1 MLKLANIKKDYKT
14 GDNVVPALRDINL
27 EFRHDE
33 FVSVLGPSG
42 CGKTTMLNIIGGLDK
57 YTDGDL
63 LIDGSTTKSFADGD
77 WDAYR
82 NNTIGMVFQ
91 SYNLISHLNVL
102 ENVAISLTLSGVSAA
117 ERNERAKKVL
127 SDAGL
132 SEHLYKRPNQL
143 SGGQMQRV
151 AIARALV
158 NNPKILLAD
167 EPTGAL
173 DTKTSVQIMELI
185 KKISR
190 DRLVIMVTHN
200 DRLAE
205 QYSDRIIKLVDGS
218 VISDSRPMQAETAGG
233 SGAAAAGS
241 GGLADTAPA
250 KKLINKKT
258 SMSYFTALKLS
269 FKNLLTKKGRTIIT
283 SIAGSIGIIGIALI
297 LAISSGMSTYVN
309 SMQSD
314 ALAGF
319 PVTISKTAAT
329 VINMGP
335 QSLNGEDTDA
345 QEFPAGD
352 VIYSYDSAQNTTVHT
367 NIINQS
373 YLDYIAAMDS
383 TLYNSISYS
392 RGLEMNVLVK
402 TDAGPVK
409 KVSSRQSTSFL
420 GTSNGYFNEIPNS
433 RTFIESQ
440 YDILAPELG
449 SRYPSNASELVLIV
463 DSYNRLDVRLLNEFG
478 ITVTP
483 EYGFADMLGRQIKIV
498 GNDDFFT
505 ESGGIFTAR
514 TSAADYAAL
523 YDGGRAFT
531 ATIVGILRVKESSTS
546 ELLPSGIGYTT
557 ALTDRML
564 QDAQGS
570 AVAAAQAAQIGWADA
585 AKFSVLTGLAFTTQT
600 TFNAVMQQIGADGT
614 PTGIQI
620 YPKNFDS
627 KDKIKAYLDGYN
639 AGKAEEDKI
648 IYADLAETLTGM
660 ISTIINTITIVL
672 AAIAAISLVV
682 SSIMIGIIT
691 YVSVIERTKEIGIL
705 RAIGARKKDISRVF
719 NAETL
724 IIGFVAG
731 AIGIVVTLLLS
742 IPINAVVSR
751 LVGVAGIASLPLLS
765 AALLIVI
772 SMALTLI
779 AGLLPSRAA
788 SKKDPVVALRT
799 E

>member
-1 MLKLANIKKDYKT
+1 
-14 GDNVVPALRDINL
+14 
-27 EFRHDE
+27 
-33 FVSVLGPSG
+33 
-42 CGKTTMLNIIGGLDK
+42 
-57 YTDGDL
+57 
-63 LIDGSTTKSFADGD
+63 
-77 WDAYR
+77 
-82 NNTIGMVFQ
+82 
-91 SYNLISHLNVL
+91 
-102 ENVAISLTLSGVSAA
+102 
-117 ERNERAKKVL
+117 
-127 SDAGL
+127 
-132 SEHLYKRPNQL
+132 
-143 SGGQMQRV
+143 
-151 AIARALV
+151 
-158 NNPKILLAD
+158 
-167 EPTGAL
+167 
-173 DTKTSVQIMELI
+173 MELI

-218 VISDSRPMQAETAGG
+218 VTSDSRPVQAETAAD
-233 SGAAAAGS
+233 SEATATGAAIGAARGGAMTATGASATAGS
-241 GGLADTAPA
+241 LGGAGGLANPAPA

-319 PVTISKTAAT
+319 PVTISKTAAA

-352 VIYSYDSAQNTTVHT
+352 VIYSYDSATNTTLHT

-373 YLDYIAAMDS
+373 YLNYIAAMDS
-383 TLYNSISYS
+383 SLYNSISYS

-449 SRYPSNASELVLIV
+449 SRYPSNAAELVLIV

-514 TSAADYAAL
+514 SAAEYAAL
-523 YDGGRAFT
+523 YDGGNAFT

-557 ALTDRML
+557 ALTDQML

-570 AVAAAQAAQIGWADA
+570 AVAQAQAAQTGWADG
-585 AKFSVLTGLAFTTQT
+585 AKFSVLTGLPFTTQT

-627 KDKIKAYLDGYN
+627 KDKIKAYLDSYN

-731 AIGIVVTLLLS
+731 TIGIVVTLLLS

-751 LVGVAGIASLPLLS
+751 LVGVEGIASLPLLS
-765 AALLIVI
+765 AVLLIVI